1 MERLTEKFKFDDKG
15 LIPAI
20 IQDVESDEV
29 LMLAYMNKESLEK
42 TIETGKTNFW
52 SRSRDKFWL
61 KGETSG
67 HYQFVKEIY
76 YDCDYDTLLIKVDQK
91 GVACH
96 TGERSCFYRSLSEG
110 KLELPDS
117 AKIIKELAEVIR
129 ERKVNPKNGSYTSHL
144 LKEGQDKIIQKII
157 EEAGELLIEAK
168 NKHQER
174 IVSEMADL
182 WYHCLVL
189 LTYHDIELSDLF
201 KELTNRRR
209 NRKKGEKAEHQNNS
223 NHKDEKSESANH
235 PIWWE

>member
-1 MERLTEKFKFDDKG
+1 MIEQLKFDERG

-20 IQDVESDEV
+20 IQDVDSDEV
-29 LMLAYMNKESLEK
+29 LMLAYMNKESLQK

-52 SRSRDKFWL
+52 SRSRGKFWL

-67 HYQFVKEIY
+67 HYQFVKKIY

-96 TGERSCFYRSLSEG
+96 TGERSCFYRSLSEE
-110 KLELPDS
+110 KVELPVS
-117 AKIIKELAEVIR
+117 VKIIKELGRVIK
-129 ERKVNPKNGSYTSHL
+129 ERKENPRKGSYTSHL
-144 LKEGQDKIIQKII
+144 LKEGQDKIIRKII

-168 NKHQER
+168 NERQER

-189 LTYHDIELSDLF
+189 LAYYDIELSDLF
-201 KELTNRRR
+201 RELTMRRR
-209 NRKKGEKAEHQNNS
+209 KRGEKVEQ
-223 NHKDEKSESANH
+223 KDETLKHPNH
-235 PIWWE
+235 NHTNWWSREY

>member
-1 MERLTEKFKFDDKG
+1 MTEKFKFDDRG

-20 IQDVESDEV
+20 IQDIESDEV

-52 SRSRDKFWL
+52 SRSRGKFWL

-96 TGERSCFYRSLSEG
+96 TGERSCFYRSISEG
-110 KLELPDS
+110 KVELPDS
-117 AKIIKELAEVIR
+117 AKIIKELAKVIQ
-129 ERKVNPKNGSYTSHL
+129 ERKVNPKKGSYTSHL

-168 NKHQER
+168 NERQGR

-189 LTYHDIELSDLF
+189 LAYHDIELSDLF

-209 NRKKGEKAEHQNNS
+209 KPNKGEKAEHSNNTT

>member
-1 MERLTEKFKFDDKG
+1 MTEELKFDNRG

-20 IQDVESDEV
+20 IQDVDSDEV
-29 LMLAYMNKESLEK
+29 LMLAYMNKESLQK

-52 SRSRDKFWL
+52 SRSRGKFWL

-96 TGERSCFYRSLSEG
+96 TGERSCFYRSLSEE
-110 KLELPDS
+110 KKVELLDS
-117 AKIIKELAEVIR
+117 PKIIKELAKVIR
-129 ERKVNPKNGSYTSHL
+129 ERKVNPQKGSYTSHL
-144 LKEGQDKIIQKII
+144 LNEGQDKIIRKII

-168 NKHQER
+168 NERQER

-189 LTYHDIELSDLF
+189 LAYHDIELSDLF
-201 KELTNRRR
+201 EELARRR
-209 NRKKGEKAEHQNNS
+209 RKHKGEKVEQ
-223 NHKDEKSESANH
+223 KDETLKHPNH
-235 PIWWE
+235 NHTNWWE